1 MQELEKAL
9 IRKVLVKCVLLIRA
23 GHVKDPLEPQT
34 HGGMA
39 KPLI

>member
-9 IRKVLVKCVLLIRA
+9 IRKVLVKYVLLIR
-23 GHVKDPLEPQT
+23 GPVKDPLEPQT

-39 KPLI
+39 KPLV